1 MIAMDSTPRPHNDE
15 LDRLEQALEE
25 ALHVVR
31 QTPREGLT
39 AIEWLESAAHLG
51 SVLAEARDASAKVRQ
66 SLLGSARTALLLYL
80 RGHVG
85 EAVPP
90 HALEGVAAIRE
101 WPRRIRELRSPFG
114 WQIES
119 GTYAED
125 LRNDEY
131 RLAEDQLGHAAAMNP
146 DVIKAIRGQNA
157 KERLLEYL
165 IHLSP
170 WPAGPQQLQRV
181 AGTPTWRQ
189 DIRELVD
196 DGWLIRSYDEEPDLA
211 PGSYRL
217 AKLED

>member
-1 MIAMDSTPRPHNDE
+1 MNSTQHTHHDD
-15 LDRLEQALEE
+15 LSRLERALEE
-25 ALHVVR
+25 ALQVVR
-31 QTPREGLT
+31 ETPRDDLT
-39 AIEWLESAAHLG
+39 AVQWLESAGRIGGL
-51 SVLAEARDASAKVRQ
+51 LAEARDASGKVRQ

-85 EAVPP
+85 EAVSP

-101 WPRRIRELRSPFG
+101 WPRRIRELRSSFG

-119 GTYAED
+119 GTSVED

-131 RLAEDQLGHAAAMNP
+131 RLTEDQLGHDAAMSP
-146 DVIKAIRGQNA
+146 DVIEAIRGQNA
-157 KERLLEYL
+157 KERILEYL

-170 WPAGPQQLQRV
+170 WPASAQQLQRV

-189 DIRELVD
+189 DMAELVD
-196 DGWLIRSYDEEPDLA
+196 DGWLVRSHDDEPDLA

-217 AKLED
+217 VKLED